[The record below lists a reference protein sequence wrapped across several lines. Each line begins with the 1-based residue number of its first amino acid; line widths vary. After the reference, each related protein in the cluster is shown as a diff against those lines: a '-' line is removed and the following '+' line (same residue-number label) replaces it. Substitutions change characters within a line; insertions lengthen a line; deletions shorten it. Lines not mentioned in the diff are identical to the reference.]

1 MNTGQSPTI
10 SPSILME
17 ATPPLS
23 SAPPIP
29 SLAAAAAAFYPESID
44 SSPRSRHTDS
54 WEAEPPPILPQKL
67 RFMCSY
73 GGHIIPR
80 PHDKTL
86 CYIGGDTRIIVV
98 DRHTS
103 LSDFHL
109 RISKTL
115 LKNQQ
120 FLLKYQLPNEDLDAL
135 ISVTS
140 DEDLEI
146 LVEEYDRINNSL
158 GGRSKTGRLRLF
170 LFQKSAS
177 NIEQLLVESASTK
190 SEDWFLNALNG
201 KAATLSA
208 VTCDRGFSES
218 SSVNCLLGLDDDFV
232 GKTAAAGKGAE
243 AQVEFGFKNGGNGN
257 IVNIHEVHSIPD
269 SPILETTSSFG
280 SASSSPSAHIP
291 PVKVIG
297 EENPKAGR
305 LGIEE
310 QFQQIGVGVAANV
323 NFPTPPQKQE
333 EVGVVAAGTVIY
345 GSSAAAGVEY
355 GNRAFSDDERS
366 DHGGYRKAQPIQ
378 QLVPPQQIA
387 QFQQKQGGA
396 NDFPS
401 PDSISSEGSVTNPL
415 SRQRQTICQEPI
427 AQILSSNYRAMAIA
441 NPIDP
446 KTENQSNSGVQTQPQ
461 VQESV
466 YLSPNHRD
474 QNHPQLHQPQQFI
487 HGGAQYF
494 PANAM
499 PIASYYP
506 MYPPQ
511 HQLHPHQT
519 ELDQQYPVYY
529 MASRPPQAYNF
540 PLQQT
545 NYSEMAPNPASG
557 HPQAPRNAPATKL
570 VQVPSAQ
577 HQPLY
582 VGYTQIHHP
591 SQSRVPTPAAN
602 ANYTYE
608 FADPAHAQIYYTQP
622 LPPQLAAQ
630 YQTMTPGPAAM
641 LPESSA
647 QLENIKH

>member
-1 MNTGQSPTI
+1 
-10 SPSILME
+10 ME

-23 SAPPIP
+23 SAPPI
-29 SLAAAAAAFYPESID
+29 LNLAAAAAFYPESID

-54 WEAEPPPILPQKL
+54 WDAEPPPIVPQKL

-80 PHDKTL
+80 PHDKSL

-103 LSDFHL
+103 LSDFHQ

-115 LKNQQ
+115 LKNQP

-135 ISVTS
+135 ISVAS

-146 LVEEYDRINNSL
+146 LVEEYDRLNNAL
-158 GGRSKTGRLRLF
+158 VDGRSKHGRLRLF
-170 LFQKSAS
+170 LFPKSAS
-177 NIEQLLVESASTK
+177 NIEQLLVESASTQ
-190 SEDWFLNALNG
+190 SGDWFFNALNG

-208 VTCDRGFSES
+208 VACDRGFSES

-243 AQVEFGFKNGGNGN
+243 AQVEFGYKNGGNGNGN

-269 SPILETTSSFG
+269 SPILGTTSSFG
-280 SASSSPSAHIP
+280 SASSSPSANIP
-291 PVKVIG
+291 PIKVIG
-297 EENPKAGR
+297 EENPKAGG

-310 QFQQIGVGVAANV
+310 QFQQTGVGVTANV
-323 NFPTPPQKQE
+323 SFPTPPQKQE
-333 EVGVVAAGTVIY
+333 EVGVFPAGPVVS
-345 GSSAAAGVEY
+345 GFPAPAAAAGVEY

-366 DHGGYRKAQPIQ
+366 DHGGYRKAQQIQ
-378 QLVPPQQIA
+378 PLVQPQQIA

-401 PDSISSEGSVTNPL
+401 PDSISSDGSVTNQL
-415 SRQRQTICQEPI
+415 SRQRQAIYQEPI
-427 AQILSSNYRAMAIA
+427 AQILSSNYRAMATA
-441 NPIDP
+441 NSIDP

-461 VQESV
+461 VQDSV
-466 YLSPNHRD
+466 YLSPTQCE
-474 QNHPQLHQPQQFI
+474 QNHSQLHQPQQFI
-487 HGGAQYF
+487 HGGTQYF
-494 PANAM
+494 PANAV
-499 PIASYYP
+499 PFASYYP

-511 HQLHPHQT
+511 QQLHTHQT

-529 MASRPPQAYNF
+529 MTARPPQAYNL

-545 NYSEMAPNPASG
+545 NYGEMAPNPASG
-557 HPQAPRNAPATKL
+557 HPQASRNAPATQF
-570 VQVPSAQ
+570 VQAPPAQ
-577 HQPLY
+577 HQQLY

-591 SQSRVPTPAAN
+591 SQSRVPAPAAN

-608 FADPAHAQIYYTQP
+608 FTDPTRAQIYYTQP

-630 YQTMTPGPAAM
+630 YQTMASGPAAM